1 MGQVCT
7 RMGRDRPA
15 ALLRGRSG
23 ESAAAAA
30 EGCRVGSLAGV
41 RVTVVSLELFSGDL
55 DPRLTVQ
62 ECKSRMREITDR
74 PGSTIELV
82 YGTEVLGPDDAEVG
96 ALIGK
101 EPAIVTLTRCAPV
114 RGSFDNRCELDQNC
128 GTWRK
133 LDQNW
138 RVCVLIGQIFIG
150 QLLMTPTT
158 LSQGYRCG
166 F

>member
-1 MGQVCT
+1 VVT
-7 RMGRDRPA
+7 
-15 ALLRGRSG
+15 LSG
-23 ESAAAAA
+23 E
-30 EGCRVGSLAGV
+30 
-41 RVTVVSLELFSGDL
+41 ELFSGDL

-62 ECKSRMREITDR
+62 KCKSRMREIIDR

-101 EPAIVTLTRCAPV
+101 ESAIVTLTHCAPISS
-114 RGSFDNRCELDQNC
+114 SFDHRCELDQNC

-138 RVCVLIGQIFIG
+138 RVCVLIGKIFIG
-150 QLLMTPTT
+150 QILMTPTT

-166 F
+166 Y